1 MMVEKTNE
9 STVGEGKS
17 ERTATIELRPDVF
30 YLGFNKDTGE
40 LVEAIPPA
48 GRRLKLDPAKVKRL
62 SLGLLD
68 EKAKQDVLERLKCVN
83 ELIKDNSLA
92 PRSLTFVDLPNQS
105 VCCGSCGGIPFSW
118 C

>member
-1 MMVEKTNE
+1 MMVKKSNDAA
-9 STVGEGKS
+9 GGHGKR
-17 ERTATIELRPDVF
+17 ERKASVELSPDVF

-40 LVEAIPPA
+40 LVAAIPPA
-48 GRRLKLDPAKVKRL
+48 ERRLSLDPDKIKKL

-68 EKAKQDVLERLKCVN
+68 EKEKKEILERLKCVN

-92 PRSLTFVDLPNQS
+92 PRLLTFVDLPNQS